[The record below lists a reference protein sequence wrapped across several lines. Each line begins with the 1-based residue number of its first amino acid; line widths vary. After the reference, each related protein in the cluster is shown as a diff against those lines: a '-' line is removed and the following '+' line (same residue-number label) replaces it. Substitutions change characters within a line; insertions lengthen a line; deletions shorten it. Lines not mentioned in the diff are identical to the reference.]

1 MTRARIGVIGGS
13 GLYQMEGLQDME
25 EVSIDTPFG
34 QPSGIVTLGLLEGER
49 LAFLPRHGREHQ
61 ISPTYVPVQAN
72 IYALKSL
79 GVEQIVSVSAV
90 GSLKEEIKP
99 MDMVI
104 PDQIIDRT
112 RSRVNSFFGERI
124 SVHTA
129 FADPFC
135 SVLSQILH
143 GAAKQ
148 VGARVHQGG
157 TYVAIEGPL
166 FSTRAESNLYRNWG
180 TDIIGMT
187 AVPEAKLARE
197 AEICYS
203 TLACVTDYDCWH
215 SDHESVTIDMVI
227 ANLRQNVDTAKKI
240 LRLVI
245 KNIPPARECACA
257 TALENAI
264 VTAPDQV
271 SPQIKKELALLI
283 GKYLPY
289 ERKQ

>member
-148 VGARVHQGG
+148 VVGG
-157 TYVAIEGPL
+157 GRTGGVGWY
-166 FSTRAESNLYRNWG
+166 
-180 TDIIGMT
+180 
-187 AVPEAKLARE
+187 
-197 AEICYS
+197 
-203 TLACVTDYDCWH
+203 
-215 SDHESVTIDMVI
+215 
-227 ANLRQNVDTAKKI
+227 
-240 LRLVI
+240 
-245 KNIPPARECACA
+245 NI
-257 TALENAI
+257 
-264 VTAPDQV
+264 
-271 SPQIKKELALLI
+271 
-283 GKYLPY
+283 
-289 ERKQ
+289 